1 MFFAD
6 KIKEI
11 PKNYKVLEVGPG
23 GHPHPRSDIFLEKIF
38 DDEHEASAQRGY
50 ANKAAIKKKIVY
62 YEGGTFPFEDNEF
75 DYVIC
80 SHVLEHVP
88 AEDLKVFIS
97 EMQRVGK
104 AGFIE
109 YPNAFYEFINY
120 QPVHLWLMNYRNDTI
135 LFLDKNIFESN
146 YIHKIFREMFYGN
159 DKYLF
164 EIFGRYRE
172 LFFTHFEWSG
182 NINYEIVNSY
192 DELVNEE
199 DFKKYQNYF
208 LKFKKGKHS
217 RKPLL
222 YPLKHFIY
230 KNLIKLKAK

>member
-6 KIKEI
+6 KIKKI
-11 PKNYKVLEVGPG
+11 PDKYKVLEIGPG
-23 GHPHPRSDIFLEKIF
+23 GHPHPRSNIFLEKIF

-50 ANKAAIKKKIVY
+50 ANKVSIKNKIVY
-62 YEGGTFPFEDNEF
+62 YKGGAFPFEDNEF
-75 DYVIC
+75 DYIIC

-88 AEDLKVFIS
+88 AEDLKGFIS
-97 EMQRVGK
+97 EMQRIGK

-146 YIHKIFREMFYGN
+146 YIHKIFREMFYGS
-159 DKYLF
+159 DKYMS
-164 EIFGRYRE
+164 EIFNRYRDM
-172 LFFTHFEWSG
+172 FFSYFEWSG

-192 DELVNEE
+192 DELVNE
-199 DFKKYQNYF
+199 DDYKRYYNYFANFKKD
-208 LKFKKGKHS
+208 KHN
-217 RKPLL
+217 RKTLI
-222 YPLKHFIY
+222 YTLKHFTFRVL
-230 KNLIKLKAK
+230 NKLKNK